1 VERAGAGGSFAQSTR
16 AKEPIFGQCR
26 RIELRFAA
34 RLPQTRGFFDVN
46 NKTATAAASAVA
58 ALPAAVLGFFLV
70 KTFLTGLGQ
79 LTTMF
84 LGLYGVTLAACV
96 AVVFLPF
103 AVLIFGAK
111 SPARKAR
118 SERPAK
124 GGEPEAKPETG
135 EAPVEESFEEAAP
148 EMDAEVLEPAE
159 DVPVSSGELEIVE
172 PTASDADFDAAVGL
186 DDEMSETAAFDMEDD
201 FTFDDEEPPKKK
213 KK

>member
-1 VERAGAGGSFAQSTR
+1 M
-16 AKEPIFGQCR
+16 
-26 RIELRFAA
+26 
-34 RLPQTRGFFDVN
+34 N

-84 LGLYGVTLAACV
+84 LGLYGVTLAACA

-111 SPARKAR
+111 SPRKPRA
-118 SERPAK
+118 ERPAK
-124 GGEPEAKPETG
+124 GKESEAKPETG
-135 EAPVEESFEEAAP
+135 EAPVEESFEVAEP
-148 EMDAEVLEPAE
+148 EMEAEVLEPAE
-159 DVPVSSGELEIVE
+159 DMPVSSGELEIVE
-172 PTASDADFDAAVGL
+172 PTASDADFEAAVGL

-201 FTFDDEEPPKKK
+201 FTFDDEEEPPKKK